1 MNYNVTLKEIA
12 LKSGVSVSTVSKA
25 LNDSHEISTLTKER
39 VSKIAKSLNYRPNF
53 FAKNLKK
60 RENYII
66 GVILPDLKNDF
77 FSNLLVGITEETSM
91 KKHRIMVY
99 QTCNS
104 PEKEMIYT
112 KLLSEDI
119 IDGLIISP
127 SLFPQRHAEDNKYL
141 IRLSEKHL
149 PIIVINKMV
158 NSIVHSNKKLV
169 KDSNGLK
176 LGKDLVNN
184 LLDKI
189 KHYNLQLDV
198 S

>member
-25 LNDSHEISTLTKER
+25 LNDSHEISSITKER
-39 VSKIAKSLNYRPNF
+39 ISKIAKSLNYRPNF
-53 FAKNLKK
+53 FAKNLKRK
-60 RENYII
+60 TNFII

-77 FSNLLVGITEETSM
+77 FSNLLVGITEETCE

-104 PEKEMIYT
+104 PEKEITYT
-112 KLLSEDI
+112 KLLSENI

-127 SLFPQRHAEDNKYL
+127 SLFPERHAEDNKYL
-141 IRLSEKHL
+141 IKLSERHL

-158 NSIVHSNKKLV
+158 DNVVYTNTQLKQSN
-169 KDSNGLK
+169 NGLK
-176 LGKDLVNN
+176 LGKDLVSNMIS
-184 LLDKI
+184 KI
-189 KHYNLQLDV
+189 KNYNLQLEV

>member
-1 MNYNVTLKEIA
+1 MSYSVTLKEIA
-12 LKSGVSVSTVSKA
+12 LKSGVSISTVSKA
-25 LNDSHEISTLTKER
+25 LNDSHEISSLTKER
-39 VSKIAKSLNYRPNF
+39 ISKIAKSLNYKPNF

-60 RENYII
+60 KENYII

-77 FSNLLVGITEETSM
+77 FSNLLVGITEETSI

-99 QTCNS
+99 HTCNN
-104 PEKEMIYT
+104 PEKEITYT

-127 SLFPQRHAEDNKYL
+127 SLFPKRNAEDNKYL
-141 IRLSEKHL
+141 IRLSQKQM
-149 PIIVINKMV
+149 PIMVINIMV
-158 NSIVHSNKKLV
+158 DNIIYSSKNQ
-169 KDSNGLK
+169 SNGIK

-184 LLDKI
+184 LLNKI
-189 KHYNLQLDV
+189 ENYNLQLHV

>member
-1 MNYNVTLKEIA
+1 MSYSVTLKEIA
-12 LKSGVSVSTVSKA
+12 LKSGVSISTVSKA
-25 LNDSHEISTLTKER
+25 LNDSHEISSLTKER
-39 VSKIAKSLNYRPNF
+39 ISKIAKSLNYKPNF

-60 RENYII
+60 KENYII

-77 FSNLLVGITEETSM
+77 FSNLLVGITEETSI

-99 QTCNS
+99 HTCNN
-104 PEKEMIYT
+104 PEKEITYT

-127 SLFPQRHAEDNKYL
+127 SLFPQRNAEDNKYL
-141 IRLSEKHL
+141 IRLSQKQM
-149 PIIVINKMV
+149 PIMVINKMV
-158 NSIVHSNKKLV
+158 DNIIYSSKNQ
-169 KDSNGLK
+169 SNGIK

-184 LLDKI
+184 LLNKI
-189 KHYNLQLDV
+189 ENYNLQLHV

>member
-1 MNYNVTLKEIA
+1 MSYSVTLKEIA
-12 LKSGVSVSTVSKA
+12 LKSGVSISTVSKA
-25 LNDSHEISTLTKER
+25 LNDSHEISSLTKER
-39 VSKIAKSLNYRPNF
+39 ISKIAKSLNYKPNF

-60 RENYII
+60 KENYII

-77 FSNLLVGITEETSM
+77 FSNLLVGITEETSI

-99 QTCNS
+99 HTCNN
-104 PEKEMIYT
+104 PEKEITYT

-127 SLFPQRHAEDNKYL
+127 SLFPKRNAEDNKYL
-141 IRLSEKHL
+141 IRLSQKQM
-149 PIIVINKMV
+149 PIMVINKMV
-158 NSIVHSNKKLV
+158 DNIIYSSKNQY
-169 KDSNGLK
+169 NGIK

-184 LLDKI
+184 LLNKI
-189 KHYNLQLDV
+189 ENYNLQLHV

>member
-1 MNYNVTLKEIA
+1 MSI
-12 LKSGVSVSTVSKA
+12 STVSKA
-25 LNDSHEISTLTKER
+25 LNDSHEISSLTKER
-39 VSKIAKSLNYRPNF
+39 ISKIAKSLNYKPNF

-60 RENYII
+60 KENYII

-77 FSNLLVGITEETSM
+77 FSNLLVGITEETSI

-99 QTCNS
+99 HTCNN
-104 PEKEMIYT
+104 PEKEITYT

-127 SLFPQRHAEDNKYL
+127 SLFPKRNAEDNKYL
-141 IRLSEKHL
+141 IRLSQKQM
-149 PIIVINKMV
+149 PIMVINKMV
-158 NSIVHSNKKLV
+158 DNIIYSSKNQY
-169 KDSNGLK
+169 NGIK

-184 LLDKI
+184 LLNKI
-189 KHYNLQLDV
+189 ENYNLQLHV